1 MQKEIGIYMNVQGET
16 ASLNEPGRI
25 VVFQKKQGQWS
36 ITREQPFNP
45 GKSVGLAG
53 LRRKMEELISFLA
66 DCRIFVGFSIVGITY
81 FSLEKAGFS
90 IWEFHGKPEEFL
102 DYIQEQ
108 EALTENDVKKCDNQ
122 KNDQIIP
129 LPVETSAGCYQI
141 SLKKIQENNLGLTS
155 KQVLLPFLRQ
165 GKFFALEVICS
176 HLPPWL
182 EAELLQGNLTGA
194 VEKIGPNE
202 LKVTISNKSIS
213 DASLG
218 YKKCC
223 QEC

>member
-1 MQKEIGIYMNVQGET
+1 MQKEIGIYINIQGET

-36 ITREQPFNP
+36 ITREQPFNL

-108 EALTENDVKKCDNQ
+108 EELIKNEVKECDNP

-129 LPVETSAGCYQI
+129 LPVETSAGCYRI
-141 SLKKIQENNLGLTS
+141 SLKKIQENNTGVTS

-165 GKFFALEVICS
+165 GKFYALEVICS

-202 LKVTISNKSIS
+202 LKVTI
-213 DASLG
+213 A
-218 YKKCC
+218 KKGC